1 MATIPSFRSM
11 LKQVLHLQESPQR
24 TALAFA
30 IGVFIAFSP
39 TYGLHTAMV
48 LFCTWALGLNFLAL
62 FAGALLN
69 NPWTVVPILGATYWV
84 GAFLLGRSDAPSFD
98 WHDVSFRAIY
108 EQIMPYAVPFFL
120 GGFVLSLLGA
130 ALAYPL
136 AYYFV
141 AKYRQSHPLNR
152 PEPLPPSQDVR

>member
-1 MATIPSFRSM
+1 MATLPTFRSL
-11 LKQVLHLQESPQR
+11 LKRVLHLKESPQR

-30 IGVFIAFSP
+30 MGVFIAFSP

-48 LFCTWALGLNFLAL
+48 LFCAWALGLNFLAL
-62 FAGALLN
+62 MVGAFIN
-69 NPWTVVPILGATYWV
+69 NPWTMVPILGATYWV
-84 GAFLLGRSDAPSFD
+84 GALLLGRSDGPSFD
-98 WHDVSFRAIY
+98 WHDLSFSAIY

-141 AKYRQSHPLNR
+141 AKHRRTHPLDPITRDDSPQN
-152 PEPLPPSQDVR
+152 L